1 MSDTDG
7 DKTIY
12 NRTIGA
18 VLYQIINQYVFTLG
32 IILTGVGII
41 ELIIPLRIFH
51 LWQRWVSHKL
61 FYLYGLLLILFGFPL
76 TLYQNLFNAF
86 IDKSIFG
93 IGVIAVLTGPF
104 ILLYPEKIRV
114 IFQKISEE
122 IENKAVRRI
131 IYLDALI
138 RIPVGILFIY
148 SNFS

>member
-1 MSDTDG
+1 M
-7 DKTIY
+7 
-12 NRTIGA
+12 
-18 VLYQIINQYVFTLG
+18 YQIINQYVFTLG
-32 IILTGVGII
+32 IILTGFGII
-41 ELIIPLRIFH
+41 ELIIPLRVFN

-61 FYLYGLLLILFGFPL
+61 FYLNGLLLILFGFPL
-76 TLYQNLFNAF
+76 TLYKNLFNAF

-93 IGVIAVLTGPF
+93 IGVIAVLVGPF

-122 IENKAVRRI
+122 IENRAVRRI

-138 RIPVGILFIY
+138 RIPVGLLFIY

>member
-1 MSDTDG
+1 M
-7 DKTIY
+7 
-12 NRTIGA
+12 
-18 VLYQIINQYVFTLG
+18 YQIINQYVFTLG
-32 IILTGVGII
+32 IILTGFGII
-41 ELIIPLRIFH
+41 ELIIPLRVFN

-61 FYLYGLLLILFGFPL
+61 FYLNGLLLIIFGFPL
-76 TLYQNLFNAF
+76 TLYKNLFNAF

-93 IGVIAVLTGPF
+93 IGVIAVLVGPF

-122 IENKAVRRI
+122 MENRAVRRI

-138 RIPVGILFIY
+138 RIPVGLLFIY

>member
-1 MSDTDG
+1 M
-7 DKTIY
+7 
-12 NRTIGA
+12 
-18 VLYQIINQYVFTLG
+18 YQIINQYVFTLG
-32 IILTGVGII
+32 IILTGFGII

-61 FYLYGLLLILFGFPL
+61 FYLNGLLLILFGFPL
-76 TLYQNLFNAF
+76 TLYKNLFNAF

-93 IGVIAVLTGPF
+93 IGVIAVLVGPF

-122 IENKAVRRI
+122 IENRAVRRI

-138 RIPVGILFIY
+138 RIPVGLLFIY